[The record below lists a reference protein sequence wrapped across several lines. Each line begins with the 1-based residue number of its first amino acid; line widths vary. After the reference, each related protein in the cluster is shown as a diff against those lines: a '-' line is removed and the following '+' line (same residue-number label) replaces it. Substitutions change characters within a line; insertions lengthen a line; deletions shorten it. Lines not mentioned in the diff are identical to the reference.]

1 MLSLP
6 TRGVYIF
13 SSVMV
18 LVGFVAIDESFW
30 RWLFDSSEL
39 VVEERSQQK
48 KPSRPVEMVAPPEPE
63 KAPEPEK
70 LVEPEK
76 APEPERPVEPEPPVR
91 LEYKS
96 APQVSV
102 RRKKAE
108 PLPQRRREEVEETAK
123 GDLKL
128 KDELPE
134 KEAAD
139 FERMVAQGIKMRK
152 TGIEAPGYRAMME
165 PELIDNLQARGLIQ
179 LFVFNNRTGAGGF
192 LFSGGLS
199 RPGKVR
205 IAQSQE
211 LAGFSGRM
219 VPLDR
224 ARGRRLLGLVGQ
236 EFKFSTS
243 DCVAV
248 ILFRSDIDAMVLAS
262 QDAAARKTGIAFKDV
277 TMTKGKFI
285 TSKGIPFNYRIS
297 EIEGPRGW
305 VKLQG

>member
-6 TRGVYIF
+6 TRGMYLF

-18 LVGFVAIDESFW
+18 LVGIVSMNESF
-30 RWLFDSSEL
+30 RSWLFDSSEM

-48 KPSRPVEMVAPPEPE
+48 KPSRPVEMVAPP
-63 KAPEPEK
+63 
-70 LVEPEK
+70 EPEK

-108 PLPQRRREEVEETAK
+108 PLPQRRREEVEETAT

-139 FERMVAQGIKMRK
+139 FERMVARGIKMRK

-179 LFVFNNRTGAGGF
+179 LFVFNKRAAAVGF

-205 IAQSQE
+205 IAQPQE
-211 LAGFSGRM
+211 IAGFSGRG

-224 ARGRRLLGLVGQ
+224 ARGRRLLALVGQ
-236 EFKFSTS
+236 TFKFSTS
-243 DCVAV
+243 DCAAV
-248 ILFRSDIDAMVLAS
+248 ILFRSDIDAMVMAS
-262 QDAAARKTGIAFKDV
+262 QAAAARQAGIAFKDV
-277 TMTKGKFI
+277 TMTRGKFI

-297 EIEGPRGW
+297 EIEGPQGW

>member
-30 RWLFDSSEL
+30 RWLLDSSEM
-39 VVEERSQQK
+39 VIEDRSRQK

-63 KAPEPEK
+63 KAPETERPA
-70 LVEPEK
+70 EPEK
-76 APEPERPVEPEPPVR
+76 APEPESMIR

-96 APQVSV
+96 APQVSQV
-102 RRKKAE
+102 RKKAE

-123 GDLKL
+123 ADLKL

-139 FERMVAQGIKMRK
+139 FERLVARGIKMRK
-152 TGIEAPGYRAMME
+152 TGIEAPGYRAMMA

-179 LFVFNNRTGAGGF
+179 LFVINKRAGSGGF

-199 RPGKVR
+199 QPGQAR
-205 IAQSQE
+205 IAQPQE
-211 LAGFSGRM
+211 LSGFSGRG

-224 ARGRRLLGLVGQ
+224 TRGRKILSLVGRA
-236 EFKFSTS
+236 FKFSTS
-243 DCVAV
+243 DCEAV

-262 QDAAARKTGIAFKDV
+262 QDAAARQTGIAFKDV
-277 TMTKGKFI
+277 TMTRGKFI

>member
-30 RWLFDSSEL
+30 RWLLDSSEL

-63 KAPEPEK
+63 KAPEPE
-70 LVEPEK
+70 
-76 APEPERPVEPEPPVR
+76 RPVEPEPPVR

-96 APQVSV
+96 APQVSES
-102 RRKKAE
+102 RKKAE

-179 LFVFNNRTGAGGF
+179 LFVINQRAGAGGF

-199 RPGKVR
+199 QPGQAR
-205 IAQSQE
+205 IAQPQE
-211 LAGFSGRM
+211 LSGFSDRG

-224 ARGRRLLGLVGQ
+224 TRGRKLLNLVGQ
-236 EFKFSTS
+236 AFKFSTS

-262 QDAAARKTGIAFKDV
+262 QDAAARQTGIAFKDV
-277 TMTKGKFI
+277 TMTRGKFI

>member
-6 TRGVYIF
+6 TRGMYLF
-13 SSVMV
+13 SSAMV
-18 LVGFVAIDESFW
+18 LVGVVSMNEGF
-30 RWLFDSSEL
+30 RNWLLDSSEL
-39 VVEERSQQK
+39 VVEERSKQK

-63 KAPEPEK
+63 KAPEPERPA
-70 LVEPEK
+70 EPES
-76 APEPERPVEPEPPVR
+76 PVR

-96 APQVSV
+96 APQVSQS
-102 RRKKAE
+102 RKKAE
-108 PLPQRRREEVEETAK
+108 PLPQPRREEVEETAK
-123 GDLKL
+123 SEVKL

-139 FERMVAQGIKMRK
+139 FERMVARGIKMRK

-179 LFVFNNRTGAGGF
+179 LIVINKRAGSGGF

-199 RPGKVR
+199 QPGQAR
-205 IAQSQE
+205 IAQPQE
-211 LAGFSGRM
+211 LSSFSGRG

-224 ARGRRLLGLVGQ
+224 TRGRKLLSLVGQ
-236 EFKFSTS
+236 AFKFSTS
-243 DCVAV
+243 DCEAV

-262 QDAAARKTGIAFKDV
+262 QDAAARQTGIAFKDV
-277 TMTKGKFI
+277 TMTRGKFI

>member
-6 TRGVYIF
+6 TRGMYLF
-13 SSVMV
+13 SSAMV
-18 LVGFVAIDESFW
+18 LVGVVSMNEGFRS
-30 RWLFDSSEL
+30 WLLDSSEL
-39 VVEERSQQK
+39 VVEERPKQK

-63 KAPEPEK
+63 KAPETERPA
-70 LVEPEK
+70 EPEK
-76 APEPERPVEPEPPVR
+76 APEPESMIR

-96 APQVSV
+96 APQVSQV
-102 RRKKAE
+102 RKKAE
-108 PLPQRRREEVEETAK
+108 PLPQPRREEVEDPAK
-123 GDLKL
+123 SEVKL

-139 FERMVAQGIKMRK
+139 FERMVARGIKMRK
-152 TGIEAPGYRAMME
+152 TGIEAPGYRALME

-179 LFVFNNRTGAGGF
+179 LIVINKSAGGF

-205 IAQSQE
+205 IAHPQE
-211 LAGFSGRM
+211 LAGFSGRG

-224 ARGRRLLGLVGQ
+224 TRGRSLLGLVAQ
-236 EFKFSTS
+236 AFKFSTS
-243 DCVAV
+243 DCAAV

-262 QDAAARKTGIAFKDV
+262 QAAAARQAGIAFKDV
-277 TMTKGKFI
+277 TMTRGKFI